1 MPAVPPRID
10 LRVTFEVPDLT
21 RDPVSHN
28 LVATTKKVT
37 AEGSGWSERSAI
49 TAAKRN
55 AHISAVRSAKVVK
68 IELLNGDGALLATK
82 LSEPGKPPSRPIPPS
97 R

>member
-1 MPAVPPRID
+1 MPAVPPRIN

-28 LVATTKKVT
+28 LVAGTKKVT
-37 AEGSGWSERSAI
+37 ATGEGWSERSAI

-55 AHISAVRSAKVVK
+55 ARISAVRSAKVLK
-68 IELLNGDGALLATK
+68 IELVDADGKLLTTK
-82 LSEPGKPPSRPIPPS
+82 LSEPVKTPPRPITPSR
-97 R
+97 